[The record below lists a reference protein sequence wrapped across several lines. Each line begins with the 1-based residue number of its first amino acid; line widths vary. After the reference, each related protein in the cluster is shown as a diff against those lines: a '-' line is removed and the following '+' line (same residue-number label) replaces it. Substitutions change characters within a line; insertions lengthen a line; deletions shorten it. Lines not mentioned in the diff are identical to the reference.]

1 MWPPPVWDA
10 ESALTLYLHEC
21 CPRHGSGSPT
31 TTSPQLSAKEGTC
44 WLSLDGL
51 QLSILRARPSP
62 SQLRPPCFLVHLGSP
77 LGCPRT
83 CAICPELSKSTHWN
97 PGSGACLSSVVVSRL
112 WSLLKSFHLNA
123 VSWKSSH
130 YTRRSALSETQPRNF
145 L

>member
-10 ESALTLYLHEC
+10 ESVLTLYLHEC
-21 CPRHGSGSPT
+21 CPRLGSGSPT
-31 TTSPQLSAKEGTC
+31 TTSPQLSAKEGMC
-44 WLSLDGL
+44 WLWMGS
-51 QLSILRARPSP
+51 SSP
-62 SQLRPPCFLVHLGSP
+62 SSGPGPPLPGYALHPSLHLGSP

-83 CAICPELSKSTHWN
+83 RAICPELSKSTHWN

-130 YTRRSALSETQPRNF
+130 YTRRSALSETQPQNF